1 MKFETII
8 KKFAEQGEKTGW
20 TYIEIPSIIAQK
32 IVPNYKKSFRVK
44 GKLDAIEISGM
55 ALLPMGDGAF
65 IMALKADIRKKIGKI
80 EGAKLVVDIEHDTA
94 EYQLDVDFVECLE
107 DEPKAKKYFFS
118 QPKSHQ
124 NYFSK
129 WIESAKSNET
139 KAKRIARAV
148 NALARNMNYAEM
160 LRDGKL

>member
-20 TYIEIPSIIAQK
+20 TYIEIPVSIAQQ
-32 IVPNYKKSFRVK
+32 IYPNQKKSFRVK

-55 ALLPMGDGAF
+55 ALLPMGDGMF
-65 IMALKADIRKKIGKI
+65 IMALKADIRKKIRKI
-80 EGAKLVVDIEHDTA
+80 EGAKLVVDIEHDTS

-129 WIESAKSNET
+129 WIEAAKTNET
-139 KAKRIARAV
+139 KTKRITKAI

-160 LRDGKL
+160 LREGK

>member
-20 TYIEIPSIIAQK
+20 TYIEIPATIIQQ
-32 IVPNYKKSFRVK
+32 IYPNQKKSFRVK

-55 ALLPMGDGAF
+55 ALLPMGDGMF
-65 IMALKADIRKKIGKI
+65 IMALKADIRKKIRKI
-80 EGAKLVVDIEHDTA
+80 EGAKLVVDIEHDTS

-129 WIESAKSNET
+129 WIEAAKTNET
-139 KAKRIARAV
+139 KTKRITKAI

-160 LRDGKL
+160 LRAGK